1 MFLKHF
7 VSRSRAVKYEPE
19 NTTRRVEIFR
29 AKGEAGTLLPVSRT
43 GQPLLI
49 KHQEFDSVKGKY
61 IIEDTIQS
69 KIIDI
74 KMSMAYKE
82 KFRMFAIGT
91 NYDG

>member
-43 GQPLLI
+43 GRPSLI
-49 KHQEFDSVKGKY
+49 KHQEFDSVKKTCSGY
-61 IIEDTIQS
+61 ENRNLECLL
-69 KIIDI
+69 I
-74 KMSMAYKE
+74 KWYAEY
-82 KFRMFAIGT
+82 
-91 NYDG
+91 

>member
-43 GQPLLI
+43 GRP
-49 KHQEFDSVKGKY
+49 
-61 IIEDTIQS
+61 
-69 KIIDI
+69 
-74 KMSMAYKE
+74 
-82 KFRMFAIGT
+82 
-91 NYDG
+91 